1 MRTTFFT
8 VFFILLFF
16 QLGMAQNAKG
26 KIIDSTTG
34 ESIPYANIKVN
45 DSENLVSNAEG
56 FFALSENNSKDD
68 TLLTVS
74 YLGFVN
80 RQLTVGELKRL
91 DWTIKLLPG
100 IYELND
106 VVVSNIK
113 PNAYE
118 IMANVKANLSRNYT
132 TGEKGSK
139 EMFFYRTSNYFN
151 PSIIDVEINKSTGF
165 SKQALSKVNNDLQ
178 TFSNQLISHPPLSF
192 TDILCNYYSVK
203 TKKADKFVF
212 TSKLNVLKATI
223 LKKEGESTSIDDLEK
238 KAKNLMLQH
247 LDTTKYYRIKSG
259 LIGSRDTISLS
270 KEFNKK
276 KDKEKKLGK
285 DKELK
290 NQLTA
295 EKSNLDNFMYKNNLL
310 SNKRFD
316 FIQKPELYYY
326 TLEGTIYTNQNEFVY
341 VLTFKPRKSKAMYVG
356 KLYISES
363 DYAVL
368 RTDYVLDEGEK
379 VHNFNMKFLFGIKVS
394 ENVSKGTI
402 IYKKRAE
409 DDSYYMQYAATE
421 SGNYFYLNRPL
432 KLIEL
437 TNSEKDVLALDFKI
451 EANTLIKTEFLNMS
465 RSETTTAAIEKIK
478 EEDFQFTTIKSYDPK
493 TWKDYNSIEPLQEMK
508 QFKVIN

>member
-1 MRTTFFT
+1 MRQTLINIY
-8 VFFILLFF
+8 FILFFF
-16 QLGMAQNAKG
+16 QIGNAQNIKG

-34 ESIPYANIKVN
+34 ESIPYANIRVN
-45 DSENLVSNAEG
+45 ESENLVSNGEG
-56 FFALSENNSKDD
+56 YFSLSENNSKDE
-68 TLLTVS
+68 TFLTVS

-80 RQLTVGELKRL
+80 QQLTVGELKKL
-91 DWTIKLLPG
+91 DFTIKLLPG

-113 PNAYE
+113 PNPYE

-178 TFSNQLISHPPLSF
+178 GFSKKLISHPPLSF

-212 TSKLNVLKATI
+212 TSKLAVLKATV
-223 LKKEGESTSIDDLEK
+223 LKKEGESTSLDDLEK
-238 KAKNLMLQH
+238 TAMNMMLQH
-247 LDTTKYYRIKSG
+247 LDSTKYYRAKSG
-259 LIGSRDTISLS
+259 LFGSRDTISLR
-270 KEFNKK
+270 KDFNKK
-276 KDKEKKLGK
+276 KNKGIDIEI
-285 DKELK
+285 
-290 NQLTA
+290 NSPLTA
-295 EKSNLDNFMYKNNLL
+295 TKSKLKSFMHENNFL
-310 SNKRFD
+310 SDKRFD
-316 FIQKPELYYY
+316 FIQKPDLYDY
-326 TLEGTIYTNQNEFVY
+326 TFEGTTYTDQNEFAY
-341 VLTFKPRKSKAMYVG
+341 ILSFKPRKSKAMYVG
-356 KLYISES
+356 KLYISEN

-379 VHNFNMKFLFGIKVS
+379 VHNFNMKFLLGIKVS

-409 DDSYYMQYAATE
+409 EDSYYMQYAATE

-437 TNSEKDVLALDFKI
+437 TNGEKDVLAIDFKI
-451 EANTLIKTEFLNMS
+451 EANTRNKTEFLNMS
-465 RSETTTAAIEKIK
+465 RTETNVAAIEKIK
-478 EEDFQFTTIKSYDPK
+478 EENFKYINIKSYDPK
-493 TWKDYNSIEPLQEMK
+493 IWKDYNAIEPLQEMK
-508 QFKVIN
+508 QFKAAN

>member
-1 MRTTFFT
+1 MRTTLITAYFT
-8 VFFILLFF
+8 LLFL
-16 QLGMAQNAKG
+16 QLGMAQNTKG

-45 DSENLVSNAEG
+45 ESENLVSNGEG
-56 FFALSENNSKDD
+56 FFTLSENNSKDE
-68 TLLTVS
+68 TILTVS

-80 RQLTVGELKRL
+80 QQLTVNELKRL
-91 DWTIKLLPG
+91 NFTIKLLPG

-106 VVVSNIK
+106 VAVSNIK
-113 PNAYE
+113 PNPYE

-151 PSIIDVEINKSTGF
+151 PSLIDVEINKSTGF
-165 SKQALSKVNNDLQ
+165 SKQALSKVNNDMKR
-178 TFSNQLISHPPLSF
+178 FSKRLISHPPLSF

-203 TKKADKFVF
+203 TKKTDKFVF
-212 TSKLNVLKATI
+212 TSKLDVLKATV
-223 LKKEGESTSIDDLEK
+223 LKNEGESTSLEDLEK
-238 KAKNLMLQH
+238 TAKNLMLQH

-259 LIGSRDTISLS
+259 LIGSRDTISLR
-270 KEFNKK
+270 KDFYKK
-276 KDKEKKLGK
+276 PGK
-285 DKELK
+285 DKEVK

-295 EKSNLDNFMYKNNLL
+295 AKSKLNGFMNENSFLN
-310 SNKRFD
+310 NKRFD
-316 FIQKPELYYY
+316 FIQKPELYDY
-326 TLEGTIYTNQNEFVY
+326 TFEGTTYTDQNEFAY
-341 VLTFKPRKSKAMYVG
+341 VLTFKPRRSKAMYVG
-356 KLYISES
+356 KLYISEN

-379 VHNFNMKFLFGIKVS
+379 VHNFNMKFLLGIKVS

-409 DDSYYMQYAATE
+409 DDSYYMQYATTE

-437 TNSEKDVLALDFKI
+437 TKGEKDVLALDFKI
-451 EANTLIKTEFLNMS
+451 EANTLNKTEFLNMS
-465 RSETTTAAIEKIK
+465 RSETTAAAIEKIK
-478 EEDFQFTTIKSYDPK
+478 EEDFKYINIKSYDPK
-493 TWKDYNSIEPLQEMK
+493 IWKDYNAIEPLKEMK
-508 QFKVIN
+508 QFKAIN